1 MATFHRLYNPE
12 DTLWN
17 IYLQFV
23 FADLESDSPPSLSR
37 LIEWFQQ
44 HPSFEGFPGD
54 LHQETIPL
62 TNVTE
67 RSIREIPFEHGIE
80 FVELTI
86 KHAVDYSSNERL
98 MPGQARSIAEAFMA
112 EFESPLVFCNQSRS
126 SISSRWSG
134 SYGNVTDA
142 ERGYTW
148 EYFLCCIDRKR
159 IGFVFSLNNE

>member
-1 MATFHRLYNPE
+1 MATFHQLYNPE
-12 DTLWN
+12 DSLWN

-37 LIEWFQQ
+37 VIEWFQQ

-54 LHQETIPL
+54 PHQETIPL
-62 TNVTE
+62 KNVTE
-67 RSIREIPFEHGIE
+67 RSIRELPLEHGIE

-86 KHAVDYSSNERL
+86 KHAVHYSSNERL
-98 MPGQARSIAEAFMA
+98 MPDQAKLLAAAFVA
-112 EFESPLVFCNQSRS
+112 EFDSPLIFSNQSRGSAPYYWGS
-126 SISSRWSG
+126 SHG
-134 SYGNVTDA
+134 DVTDA

-148 EYFLCCIDRKR
+148 EYFLCCMDRKR